1 MKYQAAGVAVGLTL
15 AGALTL
21 RAQSGPSSIGREVS
35 VPVHLRDGQEYS
47 MPIAAL
53 LAHGQRL
60 FNAVWTDQA
69 GGRSCVA
76 WSQLLS
82 RTWKA
87 QGIEGSEVHMLVPD
101 TAVNLGANAFMV
113 KEWRFGRHA
122 RTGADGI
129 RNTDLFPDRVAGQSE
144 VSR

>member
-60 FNAVWTDQA
+60 FNAVWTETIGTINGVFARLVDGMPLMRPRPPA
-69 GGRSCVA
+69 GTLRPPAG
-76 WSQLLS
+76 
-82 RTWKA
+82 
-87 QGIEGSEVHMLVPD
+87 
-101 TAVNLGANAFMV
+101 TATRL
-113 KEWRFGRHA
+113 E
-122 RTGADGI
+122 
-129 RNTDLFPDRVAGQSE
+129 RVTC
-144 VSR
+144 